1 MLFNINMFYVFK
13 QNGVQGLSLKFED
26 LGITEV
32 TKLSDWLV
40 LIQYKHT
47 GAFIMLSGADPGFEK
62 GGGAGGSVASFWAY
76 SGQFRGL
83 FKQFDVK
90 TGGRAPPAPPPPLY
104 PRLALLRMYVKSVW
118 FIPKILLSDVI
129 SHVGLL
135 FV

>member
-32 TKLSDWLV
+32 TKLGDWLV

-47 GAFIMLSGADPGFEK
+47 GAFIMLLGADPGFEK

-90 TGGRAPPAPPPPLY
+90 TGGRAPPAPPLY
-104 PRLALLRMYVKSVW
+104 IRAWLCCECMWNQYGSYQIYFSAMSYPM
-118 FIPKILLSDVI
+118 
-129 SHVGLL
+129 
-135 FV
+135 